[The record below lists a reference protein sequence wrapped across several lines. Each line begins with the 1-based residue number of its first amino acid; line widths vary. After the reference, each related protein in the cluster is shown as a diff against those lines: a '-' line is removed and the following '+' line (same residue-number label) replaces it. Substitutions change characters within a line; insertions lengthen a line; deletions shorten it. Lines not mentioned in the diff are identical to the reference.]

1 MRAGRDLVLAV
12 AVLLATACA
21 PDAGVG
27 SGEESSAISVQVEA
41 DEPTGVEDAVVEVEA
56 DPPVQAPTAPE
67 ESAAG
72 AGEGSAAGAAEEG
85 TADAA
90 EESTADAGEESTAD
104 ASEDPAAPP
113 VGPQLCGTVT
123 TTIGEAV
130 TVEVLAGEADCAF
143 AEGLLDT
150 YYNDPPSIPEG
161 SGAYLQIEDWECNS
175 SSSQESGRVSTCR
188 GPGGGEIIAI
198 LGEAPEGGW
207 CTLIDDTTLDQLFPA
222 GERIEAV
229 CAVYIGA
236 ETSVDE
242 QE

>member
-27 SGEESSAISVQVEA
+27 SGEGSSAISVQVEA
-41 DEPTGVEDAVVEVEA
+41 DEPTGVEDAVVEVEV
-56 DPPVQAPTAPE
+56 DPPVQAPAASE
-67 ESAAG
+67 ESATG
-72 AGEGSAAGAAEEG
+72 AGEERTTG
-85 TADAA
+85 
-90 EESTADAGEESTAD
+90 AGEESTTGA
-104 ASEDPAAPP
+104 AEDPAAPP
-113 VGPQLCGTVT
+113 AGPQLCGTVT

-161 SGAYLQIEDWECNS
+161 SGADLQIEDWECNS
-175 SSSQESGRVSTCR
+175 SSSQEPGRVSTCR

-207 CTLIDDTTLDQLFPA
+207 CTLIDDATLDQLFPA
-222 GERIEAV
+222 GERIGAV
-229 CAVYIGA
+229 CAIYIGA